1 MSESGSHHPPEFKQ
15 AAEME
20 WEMGRFGMSQIPVSL
35 AAGPSDGTQFGISQI
50 CVGRRPSRFTGTF
63 VRPNNPERT
72 RPRIS
77 RRRRRTTF

>member
-20 WEMGRFGMSQIPVSL
+20 WEMGRFGNVTNSCFTRGWTVRRNPTRDFSNMRR
-35 AAGPSDGTQFGISQI
+35 A
-50 CVGRRPSRFTGTF
+50 RPSRFTGTF

-77 RRRRRTTF
+77 RRRRRTIF